1 MCARKWAW
9 KPLAVLYTVLVW
21 AVNEVGNLS
30 RVQAAVKRK
39 IMLDGVRPALNESWS
54 LVNNLIITGL
64 LHRIYRNLHNLF

>member
-39 IMLDGVRPALNESWS
+39 IMLDEVRPALNESWS

-64 LHRIYRNLHNLF
+64 LLRIYRNLHNLF